1 MFTVIHLKII
11 EQDCI
16 SKLHTMENKNYGK
29 YSFCLQKAYNLIQ
42 EVRQMH
48 NHNIGLAK
56 KFVWFFL

>member
-11 EQDCI
+11 EQDRI

-42 EVRQMH
+42 GLPTLEVWTSW
-48 NHNIGLAK
+48 GG
-56 KFVWFFL
+56 